1 MRVYRDQDADLGVLK
16 NRRIAVIGYG
26 NQGRAQAL
34 NLRDSGLEVLVG
46 NMDDAYG
53 ERAREDGFALLP
65 IAEAAAEADIV
76 MMLIPDEVVPAV
88 FTADIAPH
96 LVEGKVLVFASGYNI
111 AFDLIR
117 PPTCVDVV
125 LVAPRMIGDGVREL
139 YLAGRGFPSFVGVA
153 QDHSGLAKKI
163 TLALAKGIGS
173 TRAGVVE
180 VTFAEEAELDLFT
193 EQCFFPAFSQV
204 LTTAVGLMMEEGYP
218 PYAVLLEL
226 YMSGELSYVLGK
238 IAELGMFEQSTLHS
252 RTSQYGSLSRAARFV
267 SSEVRARM
275 CEGLEEIRSGRFAQE
290 WTAEQAAGCPTLR
303 RLRKE
308 ARSHRLNQME
318 RELRQA
324 LAGGVSPAAT
334 SAWASTG
341 NSREDKLYTDLVEVV
356 TELYATGLITA
367 TGGNVSVR
375 FPERDQVLI
384 TPSQLFK
391 GDLHPDVL
399 VRIDLDGTRLDPDAL
414 SPSSEWP
421 MHCAIYKARPDVGAI
436 IHTHAP
442 QATVLGLADI
452 PFLPISTGAAFLG
465 DLPRVP
471 YIPPGTQDLAQA
483 TVEALADGAGVLLM
497 NHGLLVAA
505 SDLRKAANISGVI
518 EWTAGV
524 ILGCYAL
531 GQEPP
536 TLPEDVIPLL
546 RQMGKMIA

>member
-1 MRVYRDQDADLGVLK
+1 MRVYHDQDADLSVLK
-16 NRRIAVIGYG
+16 DRRIAVIGYG

-46 NMDDAYG
+46 NVDDAYG
-53 ERAREDGFALLP
+53 ERACEEGFVLLP
-65 IAEAAAEADIV
+65 IAEAVADADIM
-76 MMLIPDEVVPAV
+76 MMLIPDEVMPTV
-88 FTADIAPH
+88 FKEDIAPH
-96 LVEGKVLVFASGYNI
+96 LVEGNVLVFASGYNI
-111 AFDLIR
+111 TFDLLA
-117 PPTCVDVV
+117 PPDCVDVV
-125 LVAPRMIGDGVREL
+125 LVAPRMIGDGVRNL

-153 QDHSGLAKKI
+153 QDYTGLARET

-204 LTTAVGLMMEEGYP
+204 LKTAVDLMIEEGYP

-226 YMSGELSYVLGK
+226 YMSGELSYALGK
-238 IAELGMFEQSTLHS
+238 TAELGMVDQSALHS
-252 RTSQYGSLSRAARFV
+252 RTSQYGSLSRTARYA
-267 SSEVRARM
+267 SSELRARM
-275 CEGLEEIRSGRFAQE
+275 REGLEEIRSGRFVQE

-303 RLRKE
+303 ELRQE
-308 ARSHRLNQME
+308 AESRWLNEME

-324 LAGGVSPAAT
+324 LAGGIT
-334 SAWASTG
+334 SAAAPTWTSTV
-341 NSREDKLYTDLVEVV
+341 NSQEAGLRADLVRVV
-356 TELYATGLITA
+356 NEMYATGLITA

-375 FPERDQVLI
+375 VSGGDQVVI
-384 TPSQLFK
+384 TPTQLYK

-399 VRIDLDGTRLDPDAL
+399 VRIDLDGTPLDPDAL

-442 QATVLGLADI
+442 QATVLGLTDI
-452 PFLPISTGAAFLG
+452 PFSPVSTEAAFLG
-465 DLPRVP
+465 DVPRVP
-471 YIPPGTQDLAQA
+471 YILPGTQDLAQA

-524 ILGCYAL
+524 ILGCHAL
-531 GQEPP
+531 GKELP
-536 TLPEDVIPLL
+536 TLPEQVIPLL
-546 RQMGKMIA
+546 RQKGKMMA